1 MSDKREG
8 GAPREGRP
16 KGYGT
21 QIFDSK
27 NMKGRQAEAGR
38 RVQPSATGKH
48 ANDPPDGGTI
58 GGLPLG
64 GGARGGRRGS
74 VGGRRGSQ
82 DNGRRG
88 SVDAGKGRRGSVDSG
103 DAEKD
108 KDKEKADSTGAASAG
123 LSEDRDSIIEKQQR
137 RAIALSQKGDWPA
150 LEHCV
155 KTLERMVPDP
165 PSIPPLP
172 YHPLRDIVDEVGR
185 AAASRGHRSRQ
196 GLGQPSLCQPCPV
209 TFSPLFLFLVGS
221 FLLYFLATIS
231 TEWRLAITGEESK
244 KMKRKIFCFTSIM
257 DAGSWHRFTKL
268 FTVTR
273 CFKHYF
279 TVTHCF
285 TTF

>member
-8 GAPREGRP
+8 RG
-16 KGYGT
+16 KGFGT

-64 GGARGGRRGS
+64 GGARAGRRGS

-103 DAEKD
+103 DADKD
-108 KDKEKADSTGAASAG
+108 KEKDKEKADSTGAASAG
-123 LSEDRDSIIEKQQR
+123 LTEDRDSIIEKQQR

-185 AAASRGHRSRQ
+185 AAAGGRKGRWTPKASAMSAV
-196 GLGQPSLCQPCPV
+196 SFAPCF
-209 TFSPLFLFLVGS
+209 FSYQFFLFIFSDNHHKRG
-221 FLLYFLATIS
+221 I
-231 TEWRLAITGEESK
+231 EEN
-244 KMKRKIFCFTSIM
+244 
-257 DAGSWHRFTKL
+257 
-268 FTVTR
+268 
-273 CFKHYF
+273 
-279 TVTHCF
+279 
-285 TTF
+285 